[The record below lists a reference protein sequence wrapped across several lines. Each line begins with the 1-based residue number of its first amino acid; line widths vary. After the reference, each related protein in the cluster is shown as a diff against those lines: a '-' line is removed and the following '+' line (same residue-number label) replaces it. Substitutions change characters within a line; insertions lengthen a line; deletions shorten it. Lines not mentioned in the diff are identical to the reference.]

1 MLIWL
6 GYEADVYS
14 GQRAV
19 MTDPQMMT
27 LALAIVIPLSML
39 IYSNSRITEAKETL
53 RAEMGILRSDLQK
66 EIMQLRLEF
75 TDRFNSID
83 RKLDEI
89 LRIVGDHETRITNI
103 ERDRH

>member
-1 MLIWL
+1 
-6 GYEADVYS
+6 
-14 GQRAV
+14 

-53 RAEMGILRSDLQK
+53 RAEIAVLRSDLVR
-66 EIMQLRLEF
+66 EMVQLEGRME
-75 TDRFNSID
+75 TRFNSID

-89 LRIVGDHETRITNI
+89 LRIVGDHETRITNL

>member
-1 MLIWL
+1 
-6 GYEADVYS
+6 
-14 GQRAV
+14 

-53 RAEMGILRSDLQK
+53 RAEIGQLRSDLTLSM
-66 EIMQLRLEF
+66 E
-75 TDRFNSID
+75 TRFNAID

-89 LRIVGDHETRITNI
+89 LRMLGDHETRLTRL
-103 ERDRH
+103 EQRPH

>member
-1 MLIWL
+1 
-6 GYEADVYS
+6 
-14 GQRAV
+14 

-53 RAEMGILRSDLQK
+53 RAGNPGLLRADVMK
-66 EIMQLRLEF
+66 EFVQLEGRLES
-75 TDRFNSID
+75 RFNSID

-89 LRIVGDHETRITNI
+89 LRIVGDHETRITRL
-103 ERDRH
+103 EQRPH

>member
-1 MLIWL
+1 
-6 GYEADVYS
+6 
-14 GQRAV
+14 

-53 RAEMGILRSDLQK
+53 RAEIGQLRSDLTLTM
-66 EIMQLRLEF
+66 E
-75 TDRFNSID
+75 TRFNSID

-89 LRIVGDHETRITNI
+89 LRIVGDHETRITAL

>member
-1 MLIWL
+1 
-6 GYEADVYS
+6 
-14 GQRAV
+14 

-53 RAEMGILRSDLQK
+53 RAEIGMLKSDLTLTM
-66 EIMQLRLEF
+66 E
-75 TDRFNSID
+75 TRFNSID

-89 LRIVGDHETRITNI
+89 LRIVGDHATRITNL

>member
-1 MLIWL
+1 
-6 GYEADVYS
+6 
-14 GQRAV
+14 

-53 RAEMGILRSDLQK
+53 RAEIGQLRSDLLK
-66 EIMQLRLEF
+66 EFVQLEGRMETRF
-75 TDRFNSID
+75 TSID

-89 LRIVGDHETRITNI
+89 LRIVGDHETRITAL
-103 ERDRH
+103 EQRPR

>member
-1 MLIWL
+1 
-6 GYEADVYS
+6 
-14 GQRAV
+14 

-53 RAEMGILRSDLQK
+53 RAEIAQLRSDLTLTM
-66 EIMQLRLEF
+66 E
-75 TDRFNSID
+75 TRFSSID

-89 LRIVGDHETRITNI
+89 LRMLGDHETRIARL
-103 ERDRH
+103 EQRPH

>member
-1 MLIWL
+1 MN
-6 GYEADVYS
+6 
-14 GQRAV
+14 
-19 MTDPQMMT
+19 DPQMMT

-53 RAEMGILRSDLQK
+53 RAEIGRLRSDLTLTM
-66 EIMQLRLEF
+66 EL
-75 TDRFNSID
+75 RFNAID

-89 LRIVGDHETRITNI
+89 LRIVGGHETRITNL

>member
-1 MLIWL
+1 
-6 GYEADVYS
+6 
-14 GQRAV
+14 

-53 RAEMGILRSDLQK
+53 RAEIGQLRSDLTLTM
-66 EIMQLRLEF
+66 E
-75 TDRFNSID
+75 TRFNSID

-89 LRIVGDHETRITNI
+89 LRMLGDHETRITRL
-103 ERDRH
+103 EQRPH